1 MSYREIK
8 FRGKDAF
15 SEKWCYGVY
24 IPAEFTTWREPSI
37 SDGYRRKEIDPETIG
52 QYTGYK
58 DINDSDIYEGDIVD
72 FTVYENMGCD
82 ELKRRG
88 VVKFDE
94 GCWEIWKNVK
104 TLYQGDFSY
113 KLAGVF
119 EYGCPVKVIGT
130 IFDNPELLEEKH
142 DGTD

>member
-8 FRGKDAF
+8 FRGKDVF

-58 DINDSDIYEGDIVD
+58 DTDENEIYEGDILEYSVFD
-72 FTVYENMGCD
+72 YQGCD
-82 ELKRRG
+82 TQYRG
-88 VVKFDE
+88 VVKFADGE
-94 GCWEIWKNVK
+94 WQIWKSA
-104 TLYQGDFSY
+104 DS
-113 KLAGVF
+113 
-119 EYGCPVKVIGT
+119 EYYGNDGAFHLGWVRAQDDEVKVIGN